1 MRISQK
7 TIDEIKNRIDIY
19 DVVSDFLQ
27 LKRSGQAWRAKSPF
41 TEEKTPSFYVVP
53 HKGIFKD
60 FSSGKAGD
68 SITFVM
74 EHEGLGYQDALK
86 YLANKYSIDIEEDSG
101 GQQAQEVRDE
111 RESLFIILNFAKEYY
126 RKNLWENEEGRSI
139 GLSYFKER
147 RFTDEI
153 IQKFELGYSLNDWN
167 AFENE
172 ALARGYQKE
181 YIEKAGMVVARDD
194 GKRYDR
200 FRGRVM
206 FPIVNYTGKTI
217 GFGARMLGK
226 EKNQPKYLN
235 SPESPVY
242 QKSHVLY
249 GLFQSRQAIRKA
261 DNCYLVE
268 GYTDVISMHQH
279 GVENVVAS
287 SGTALT
293 TDQIRLIKRITEN
306 VTVLFD
312 GDEAG
317 IKASLRGIDMIL
329 EEGMNVRAVTFP
341 PGEDPDSYAQKLG
354 TMTFREFLKDNSVDF
369 LIFKARLLS
378 ADTQGDP
385 VKKANSINSIVESI
399 SKIPDPVKRAVYL
412 KESSQE
418 LDMDESV
425 LIAEMNKIIIKRK
438 REKIPADGQ
447 KEQIIPE
454 AEFTHEQPVEKTD
467 ALSVQERECIR
478 LLLNYGFNEVENQ
491 YKLYDHYLEEL
502 AGIEFK
508 TPVYR
513 EILDIFRENI
523 EQGNILD
530 LDDYYLISPD
540 HIKKEILKNLDS
552 SKYTVSDRWEKFQI
566 FVKTESDDLAN
577 AFVNNILRIKF
588 RKVKEMLVHNR
599 EEIKNTSDP
608 DLENELL
615 KLNIELKKLEMEFAK
630 PLGIIIS

>member
-7 TIDEIKNRIDIY
+7 TIDQIKNRIDIY
-19 DVVSDFLQ
+19 DVVSDFFQ

-68 SITFVM
+68 AITFVM

-86 YLANKYSIDIEEDSG
+86 YLANKYNIEIEEESG

-111 RESLFIILNFAKEYY
+111 RDSLYIILNYAKEYY
-126 RKNLWENEEGRSI
+126 QKNLWESEEGRSI

-147 RFTDEI
+147 RFTNEI
-153 IQKFELGYSLNDWN
+153 IEKFELGYSLNDWN

-172 ALARGYQKE
+172 ALAKGYQKE
-181 YIEKAGMVVARDD
+181 YIEKAGMVVSRED

-268 GYTDVISMHQH
+268 GYTDVISLHQH

-293 TDQIRLIKRITEN
+293 ADQIRLIKRITEN
-306 VTVLFD
+306 ITVLFD

-317 IKASLRGIDMIL
+317 IRASLRGIDMIL
-329 EEGMNVRAVTFP
+329 EEGMNVRAVAFP
-341 PGEDPDSYAQKLG
+341 TGEDPDSYAQKLG

-369 LIFKARLLS
+369 LIFKARMLS

-425 LIAEMNKIIIKRK
+425 LIAEMNKIIIRRK
-438 REKIPADGQ
+438 REKGSPDVGAEKNIT
-447 KEQIIPE
+447 EPE
-454 AEFTHEQPVEKTD
+454 IKDIQPIEKTD
-467 ALSVQERECIR
+467 ALAIQERECIR

-491 YKLYDHYLEEL
+491 FKLYDHYLEEL

-513 EILDIFRENI
+513 EILDIFKQNI
-523 EQGNILD
+523 ENGNILD
-530 LDDYYLISPD
+530 LDDYYMISPD

-577 AFVNNILRIKF
+577 TFVNNILRIKF
-588 RKVKEMLVHNR
+588 RKVKEMLLQNR

-608 DLENELL
+608 EIENELL
-615 KLNIELKKLEMEFAK
+615 KLNMELKKLEMEFAK

>member
-1 MRISQK
+1 LRISQK
-7 TIDEIKNRIDIY
+7 TIDDIKNRIDIY

-27 LKRSGQAWRAKSPF
+27 LKKSGQAWRAKSPF

-68 SITFVM
+68 AITFVM
-74 EHEGLGYQDALK
+74 EHEGLGYQEALR
-86 YLANKYSIDIEEDSG
+86 YLANKYSIEIEEDAG

-126 RKNLWENEEGRSI
+126 RKNLWESEEGRSI

-153 IQKFELGYSLNDWN
+153 IEKFELGYSLNDWN

-172 ALARGYQKE
+172 ALAKGYQKE
-181 YIEKAGMVVARDD
+181 YVEKAGMVVARED

-242 QKSHVLY
+242 LKSHVLY

-279 GVENVVAS
+279 GIENVVAS

-293 TDQIRLIKRITEN
+293 ADQIRLIKRITEN
-306 VTVLFD
+306 ITVLFD

-317 IKASLRGIDMIL
+317 IRASLRGIDMIL
-329 EEGMNVRAVTFP
+329 EEGMNVRAVAFP
-341 PGEDPDSYAQKLG
+341 AGEDPDSYAQKLG

-425 LIAEMNKIIIKRK
+425 LIAEMNKIIIRRK
-438 REKIPADGQ
+438 REKGSPEVVP
-447 KEQIIPE
+447 EQII
-454 AEFTHEQPVEKTD
+454 HETESHSIQPVEKTD
-467 ALSVQERECIR
+467 ALSIQERECIR
-478 LLLNYGFNEVENQ
+478 LLLNYGFNELENQ

-502 AGIEFK
+502 DGIDFK

-513 EILDIFRENI
+513 EILDIFRQNI
-523 EQGNILD
+523 EKGNILD
-530 LDDYYLISPD
+530 LDDYYLISPE
-540 HIKKEILKNLDS
+540 HVKKEILKNLDS

-577 AFVNNILRIKF
+577 TFVNNILRIKF

-599 EEIKNTSDP
+599 EEIKNASDP
-608 DLENELL
+608 ELESELL
-615 KLNIELKKLEMEFAK
+615 KLNIELKKLEMEFAR